1 MKLLNLN
8 FFHKKKEDEIQKC
21 INLRKQRGEEDM
33 MILNVIKKRTLTFM
47 FVIIF
52 VGLLVPFVA
61 QWVPEEYLPW
71 DIQADIW
78 NSYVS
83 IILGIVAT
91 FCSLLSIYLAFYAQN
106 QTIKSNKDTI
116 DDFNEIRREINNS
129 VLRLGY
135 IEKMMDIIH
144 DDIRRMDKQPTSTLA
159 SVNGRAATVEKES
172 ELFTN
177 GKKEDLSANVESIN
191 DN

>member
-1 MKLLNLN
+1 MDFN
-8 FFHKKKEDEIQKC
+8 FLREKNEDEIQKC
-21 INLRKQRGEEDM
+21 INIRKQRGEEDM
-33 MILNVIKKRTLTFM
+33 MILNVIKKRTLIFM
-47 FVIIF
+47 FIIIF
-52 VGLLVPFVA
+52 VGLLVPFAA
-61 QWVPEEYLPW
+61 QWIPEEYLPW
-71 DIQADIW
+71 EIQADIW

-106 QTIKSNKDTI
+106 QTIKSNNDTI

-144 DDIRRMDKQPTSTLA
+144 DDIRRMDKQPTSTLTPV
-159 SVNGRAATVEKES
+159 SGRAATVETES
-172 ELFTN
+172 ELFVN
-177 GKKEDLSANVESIN
+177 GKREDSLVEVESID

>member
-1 MKLLNLN
+1 MKFLDLKFL
-8 FFHKKKEDEIQKC
+8 HKKKEDEIQKC
-21 INLRKQRGEEDM
+21 INIRKQRGEEDM
-33 MILNVIKKRTLTFM
+33 MILNVIKKRTLIFM
-47 FVIIF
+47 FAIIF
-52 VGLLVPFVA
+52 VGLLVPFAA
-61 QWVPEEYLPW
+61 QWIPEEYLPW

-106 QTIKSNKDTI
+106 QTIKSNNDTI

-144 DDIRRMDKQPTSTLA
+144 DDIRRMDKQPTSTLTP
-159 SVNGRAATVEKES
+159 VNGKAATVESES
-172 ELFTN
+172 ELFTD
-177 GKKEDLSANVESIN
+177 GKKEDPSTDVEPI
-191 DN
+191 DDK